1 MNTSP
6 IDRIAFGGRGAV
18 VTRVGLG
25 GEGIL
30 RTHGRQAEAS
40 AVIEAAVNTGIAYFD
55 SARVYAS
62 SELYLGGVWKIRTTW
77 RGAVFQASK
86 SAGRSR
92 EQALQDLDETL
103 DRLGTD
109 CLDLWQ
115 IHDIRTD
122 ADIAAIE
129 ARDGALAGFID
140 AREDGR
146 VRHIGV
152 TGHHDPR
159 ILSHAV
165 RHWPVDAVM
174 MPVNP
179 VEGVIGGFMTDTL
192 AAAREKKVAVIG
204 MKVLGAGHYVQPNA
218 GITAELLVRY
228 ALSRGATVAIA
239 GCSTPEEVHALA
251 EVGRGFSPLPE
262 ADMEALEAMFAPQ
275 AKRLAFYRPA

>member
-1 MNTSP
+1 
-6 IDRIAFGGRGAV
+6 
-18 VTRVGLG
+18 
-25 GEGIL
+25 
-30 RTHGRQAEAS
+30 
-40 AVIEAAVNTGIAYFD
+40 
-55 SARVYAS
+55 
-62 SELYLGGVWKIRTTW
+62 
-77 RGAVFQASK
+77 
-86 SAGRSR
+86 
-92 EQALQDLDETL
+92 
-103 DRLGTD
+103 
-109 CLDLWQ
+109 
-115 IHDIRTD
+115 
-122 ADIAAIE
+122 
-129 ARDGALAGFID
+129 
-140 AREDGR
+140 
-146 VRHIGV
+146 
-152 TGHHDPR
+152 
-159 ILSHAV
+159 
-165 RHWPVDAVM
+165 M